1 LQRLVARTGVIK
13 TAQFTGG
20 LCESSNEWNIIANN
34 TVWVVIESR
43 KNKRKKHEHGTDM
56 SEL

>member
-1 LQRLVARTGVIK
+1 VARTGVIK

-43 KNKRKKHEHGTDM
+43 KNKRKKHGHGTDM